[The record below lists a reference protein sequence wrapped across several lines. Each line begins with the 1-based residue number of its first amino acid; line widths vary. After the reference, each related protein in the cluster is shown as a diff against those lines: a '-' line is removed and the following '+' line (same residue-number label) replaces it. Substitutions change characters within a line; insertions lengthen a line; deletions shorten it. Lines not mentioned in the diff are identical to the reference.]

1 MDGPNSKAAAFDK
14 CRQCCQ
20 HNRSTG
26 VVQIWQPVFDRSP
39 CNKPMVR
46 LVVWID
52 GGELYFS
59 YMYLSFHVE
68 ADVVVLFDRQ
78 ILSSLLTMLLFFIV
92 FQLHGVML
100 ATQFFTTA
108 EMLFAVIGGLL
119 LPLGSTTN
127 TTFIMHQSQQAIIT
141 FAFAFAF

>member
-1 MDGPNSKAAAFDK
+1 
-14 CRQCCQ
+14 
-20 HNRSTG
+20 
-26 VVQIWQPVFDRSP
+26 
-39 CNKPMVR
+39 
-46 LVVWID
+46 
-52 GGELYFS
+52 
-59 YMYLSFHVE
+59 MYLSFHVE

-108 EMLFAVIGGLL
+108 EMFAVIGGLL

-141 FAFAFAF
+141 LAFAFAFTF